1 MAVTPDALL
10 STAREL
16 LPSLSATEQRLLKA
30 ILAAPDD
37 VPPMSITELAQAG
50 ECSEATVVRLC
61 QRLGLRGYGELR
73 LLLAR
78 RAVAPIDLALG
89 PIAANETDRDLLV
102 KTFAQASQL
111 LETIASNISP
121 EMEED
126 FSRAIAALDA
136 AEDILVLGIGASSAI
151 AQDAAHQLRT
161 IGLRAHA
168 PVDPFAQIFEAG
180 RLRPGSACI
189 IVSHTGATV
198 DMIRCAHAASKAGA
212 STVAISSYRTTPLQS
227 EVDVVLVAGG
237 VGSTFRPEAATNRVA
252 HILLV
257 DALVNGLM
265 LRHPDRS
272 AVAFD
277 YLQAV
282 TATNQI

>member
-1 MAVTPDALL
+1 MTVSPDALL

-16 LPSLSATEQRLLKA
+16 LPSLPAAEQRLLNA

-37 VPPMSITELAQAG
+37 VSSKSITELAQAG
-50 ECSEATVVRLC
+50 SCSEATVVRLC

-78 RAVAPIDLALG
+78 RGATSIDLALG
-89 PIAANETDRDLLV
+89 PIGADESDRDVLS

-111 LETIASNISP
+111 LETIAANISP
-121 EMEED
+121 EAEIQ
-126 FSRAIAALDA
+126 FSRAIKLLDS
-136 AEDILVLGIGASSAI
+136 AEETLVLGIGASSAI

-180 RLRPGSACI
+180 RLRPGSVCL

-198 DMIRCAHAASKAGA
+198 DMIRCAEAAQRAGA
-212 STVAISSYRTTPLQS
+212 DVIGISSYRTTPLQS
-227 EVDVVLVAGG
+227 HVDVLLVAGG
-237 VGSTFRPEAATNRVA
+237 VVATFRPEAATNRVA
-252 HILLV
+252 HLLLV
-257 DALVNGLM
+257 DGLVNALT
-265 LRHPDRS
+265 LLHPSRS
-272 AVAFD
+272 ASALD
-277 YLQAV
+277 YLQSV
-282 TATNQI
+282 TITNQI